1 MKIKVEDLDSW
12 AELIIKLIRVGVDA
26 AQAGAKAEGKG
37 ELTIEE
43 LEGFIIKPN
52 EERRAR
58 WRRKA
63 GLEE

>member
-1 MKIKVEDLDSW
+1 MKIKVEDLN
-12 AELIIKLIRVGVDA
+12 ALTELVIKLIRIGVNA
-26 AQAGAKAEGKG
+26 AKAGAAIEGKG

-52 EERRAR
+52 QERLDR
-58 WRRKA
+58 WKKKA